1 MKGRFE
7 IPELTP
13 KDRFPYIKNYIDKN
27 YKLYEEIGAWKI
39 LILKRYK
46 T

>member
-7 IPELTP
+7 ISELAP